1 MKEFLIDRSY
11 MSQSCGKV
19 VFSSYF
25 IIFISFILLS
35 TRLIFLLIHLTLYSN
50 SFLNLFKNVKCDRPE
65 QASLQALQITNKTQF
80 DLRQGMSKLEACDI
94 IEKFLNEDNLNP
106 DFRCIVGHNIQF
118 DRKFL
123 FAMFD
128 ECKKSFPANLW
139 LDTIDMSRQIF
150 KANNLQTKGKLK
162 LADACNSLGVKLING
177 AHQAKVDSRNTYML
191 WKKIKY
197 TNFNFLPHIKTVK
210 HKQENIDYT
219 DSEIND
225 LLDEINDN

>member
-1 MKEFLIDRSY
+1 
-11 MSQSCGKV
+11 MSEINYYVLDVETTG
-19 VFSSYF
+19 
-25 IIFISFILLS
+25 LS
-35 TRLIFLLIHLTLYSN
+35 TKVHEITEFSIVRFSDKV
-50 SFLNLFKNVKCDRPE
+50 NLFKNVRCDRPE

-80 DLRQGMSKLEACDI
+80 DLRQGMSKLEACNI

-106 DFRCIVGHNIQF
+106 EFRCIVGHNIQF

-150 KANNLQTKGKLK
+150 KDNNLQTKGKLK

-191 WKKIKY
+191 WKKIKD
-197 TNFNFLPHIKTVK
+197 TNFNFLPYIKTVK